1 MFLAWLLT
9 LSSPVAVH
17 CIALGA
23 PDPKERP
30 NRHLAPGASASSSAH
45 N

>member
-1 MFLAWLLT
+1 LMFLAAT
-9 LSSPVAVH
+9 AVH

-23 PDPKERP
+23 PDLTERHP
-30 NRHLAPGASASSSAH
+30 RHLAPGASAGSSDH

>member
-1 MFLAWLLT
+1 MFLAAM
-9 LSSPVAVH
+9 AVY

-23 PDPKERP
+23 PDLTERHP
-30 NRHLAPGASASSSAH
+30 CHLAPGASASSSDH